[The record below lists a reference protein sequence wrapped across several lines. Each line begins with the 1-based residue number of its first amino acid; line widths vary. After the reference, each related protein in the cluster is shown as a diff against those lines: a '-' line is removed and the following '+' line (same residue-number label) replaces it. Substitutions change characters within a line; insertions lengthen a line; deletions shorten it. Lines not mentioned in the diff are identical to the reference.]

1 MESSESSDGAP
12 ERRRLWLLAPLVPIA
27 IVALVWSFADLSALK
42 SPESVAASL
51 RSLRDSP
58 YAVLYVVL
66 GFSFGTLL
74 FLPIT
79 ALMAGTAIAFDPPR
93 ALAFAMLGGLSA
105 ASVTYWVGRLSGSAA
120 LELASGPRLRKFGRQ
135 MRAHS
140 FRASI
145 VARLLP
151 VGNFTMINLLA
162 GSLRIPFRAYFFGN
176 VVGMIPGTLII
187 VLFADQLGAALRNP
201 SKGNLLLAGAVV
213 VGGALLV
220 VLLKQLQKRRASA
233 AAREGAGDVAE

>member
-1 MESSESSDGAP
+1 MERSETTDGAS
-12 ERRRLWLLAPLVPIA
+12 ERGRLWLLAPLVPIA
-27 IVALVWSFADLSALK
+27 LIALVWVFADLSALK
-42 SPESVAASL
+42 SPESVASSL

-58 YAVLYVVL
+58 YAVLYVVV

-93 ALAFAMLGGLSA
+93 ALAFAMLGGLCA

-120 LELASGPRLRKFGRQ
+120 LEIASGPRLRKFGQQ

-162 GSLRIPFRAYFFGN
+162 GSLRIPFRSYFFGN
-176 VVGMIPGTLII
+176 VVGMVPGTLIV
-187 VLFADQLGAALRNP
+187 VLFAEQLGAALRNP
-201 SKGNLLLAGAVV
+201 SKSNLLLAGGVI

-220 VLLKQLQKRRASA
+220 VLLKQLQKRRATA
-233 AAREGAGDVAE
+233 AGSAGDVAQ

>member
-1 MESSESSDGAP
+1 MMNGSEDTGGTPA
-12 ERRRLWLLAPLVPIA
+12 RRRLWLLAPLVPLTLI
-27 IVALVWSFADLSALK
+27 ALVWAFADLSALK
-42 SPESVAASL
+42 SPESVADSL
-51 RSLRDSP
+51 RALRDSP
-58 YAVLYVVL
+58 YAVLYVAL
-66 GFSFGTLL
+66 GFGFGTLM

-79 ALMAGTAIAFDPPR
+79 ALMAGTAIAFDP
-93 ALAFAMLGGLSA
+93 LEGLLYAMLGGLFA

-120 LELASGPRLRKFGRQ
+120 LELASGPRLRKFGQQ

-176 VVGMIPGTLII
+176 VVGMLPGVVII
-187 VLFADQLGAALRNP
+187 VLFADQITAALRNP
-201 SKGNLLLAGAVV
+201 SKHNLLLAAAIAVGV
-213 VGGALLV
+213 VLV
-220 VLLKQLQKRRASA
+220 GFLLKQLQRRRAGA
-233 AAREGAGDVAE
+233 GGAGDVAR